1 MATNLEGAPLASKA
15 TETMEEHRR
24 RAQQR
29 AQSRAPDGDSCKKD
43 KTALNSRMQNA
54 DEHMQRSRIIGRPV
68 FCQASFAAARRR
80 AALLGTPSDGARA
93 ATMQADAHDD
103 AAARAR
109 DDSGVP
115 RPARAAQPSSLWHA
129 TNCWPAAEQ
138 INAEQAAHQQQWA
151 GDRTVR
157 RREHKEQPDD
167 AACCAEEAGDST
179 DHQTHQGH
187 ADFQTADTSAAAAAG
202 RSAPATAAQEQGS
215 RRRDDDGDDDTPAAQ
230 FSATEKQQGAAG
242 TLSSAAASIQPI
254 SSYWHADYPDDGA
267 VRAPRASGADRE
279 AAAFRRRSGA
289 ACKHQ
294 FGTGHGELTR
304 ERQDEYRSYTMVC
317 KTMGCDALVDRGRAR
332 IAAYRRG
339 RLGLG
344 PYEKGGEEDYQ
355 PGDGCGSWH
364 CSRHYAASRFAYY
377 QNAMAA
383 QLRRGA
389 GEGGDD
395 DKEEEARSRQL
406 IRWQRGTGDTDEV
419 WVQPVQAALRAADAA
434 ESMVADKQAQKEAKN
449 KRRRR

>member
-1 MATNLEGAPLASKA
+1 
-15 TETMEEHRR
+15 
-24 RAQQR
+24 
-29 AQSRAPDGDSCKKD
+29 
-43 KTALNSRMQNA
+43 MQNA

-68 FCQASFAAARRR
+68 LCQASFAAARRR
-80 AALLGTPSDGARA
+80 AALLGTSGDGARA
-93 ATMQADAHDD
+93 ATMQADVHDD

-115 RPARAAQPSSLWHA
+115 RPTGAAQPSPPWHA
-129 TNCWPAAEQ
+129 DCWQDSEQ
-138 INAEQAAHQQQWA
+138 INAEQAAHQQQEA
-151 GDRTVR
+151 DDRTVR
-157 RREHKEQPDD
+157 RREQTNEQPDG
-167 AACCAEEAGDST
+167 AACCAEEAGDSA
-179 DHQTHQGH
+179 DQQTCHWH
-187 ADFQTADTSAAAAAG
+187 ANFQTADTSAAAAAG
-202 RSAPATAAQEQGS
+202 RSASANAAQEQGGC
-215 RRRDDDGDDDTPAAQ
+215 RRHDDGDDDTPAAQ
-230 FSATEKQQGAAG
+230 FSATEMQHGAAS

-254 SSYWHADYPDDGA
+254 SSYWQADYPDDGA

-395 DKEEEARSRQL
+395 HKEEEARSRQL

-419 WVQPVQAALRAADAA
+419 WVQPVQAALHAADAA
-434 ESMVADKQAQKEAKN
+434 ESMVADKQAQKEAKH